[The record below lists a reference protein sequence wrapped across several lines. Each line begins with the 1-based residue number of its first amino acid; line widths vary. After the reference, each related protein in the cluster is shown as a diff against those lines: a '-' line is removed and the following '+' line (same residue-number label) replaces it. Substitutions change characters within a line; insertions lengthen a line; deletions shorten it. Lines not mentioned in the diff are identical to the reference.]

1 VDGREK
7 CGVFGIYGLKNASE
21 LTYLGLFSLQ
31 HRGQESAGIAVSDGK
46 TVREKKGMG
55 LVSEVF
61 APRDLKSLPGSIAL
75 GHVRYSTAGSSSPR
89 NIQPFIGESRFGHL
103 AIAHNGNLTNA
114 LALWKKLSERGA
126 VFQSSTDTELIL
138 HLMAQSSFDG
148 LEDSLKDALWQIQG
162 AFSLGILSHHQ
173 LIAVRDPWGFRPL
186 ALGKLGDGYVI
197 SSESCAF
204 NVLGAEFVREV
215 EPGEMIIIDEKGLR
229 SFFYAYSPR
238 KAFCV
243 FELIYFARPDSVVF
257 GNQVYQARKN
267 MGRVLAEEEDCPA
280 DMVVPIPDSG
290 IFAALGFSAASGI
303 PLEFAMVRNPYVG
316 RTFIRPGQE
325 ARDLAVKIKLDPIKE
340 LIRGKRI
347 IVIEDSIVRG
357 STSRQR
363 IATLKEAGAREVHM
377 RVSSPP
383 HVFPCYYG
391 IDFLTRRELIA
402 SDKST
407 EEIKKYLGLDSLKY
421 ITIDGLKNSIT
432 PPGENYCFAC
442 FNGNYP
448 VFPRGEEKIVLE
460 EKPAINQC

>member
-1 VDGREK
+1 MDGKEK
-7 CGVFGIYGLKNASE
+7 CGIFGIYGLKNASE

-61 APRDLKSLPGSIAL
+61 TPQSLKGLPGHIAL
-75 GHVRYSTAGSSSPR
+75 GHVRYSTTGSSSSR

-126 VFQSSTDTELIL
+126 VFQSSMDTELIL
-138 HLMAQSSFDG
+138 HLIAQGSFDG

-162 AFSLGILSHHQ
+162 AFSLGILSSHQ

-186 ALGKLGDGYVI
+186 SLGKLGDGYII

-204 NVLGAEFVREV
+204 NVLGAEFVREI

-238 KAFCV
+238 KAFCI

-257 GNQVYQARKN
+257 SNQVYQARKN
-267 MGRVLAEEEDCPA
+267 MGKVLAEEEDCSA

-290 IFAALGFSAASGI
+290 TFAALGFSEASGI

-316 RTFIRPGQE
+316 RTFIRPEQG
-325 ARDLAVKIKLDPIKE
+325 ARDLAVKIKLDPIRE

-383 HVFPCYYG
+383 HIFPCHYG
-391 IDFLTRRELIA
+391 IDFPTRRELIA
-402 SDKST
+402 SDKSI
-407 EEIKKYLGLDSLKY
+407 EEVKKYLGLDSLRY
-421 ITIDGLKNSIT
+421 ITIEGLKNSVI

-442 FNGNYP
+442 FNGDYP
-448 VFPRGEEKIVLE
+448 VTPQEGGKLILEKRQV
-460 EKPAINQC
+460 INQC

>member
-1 VDGREK
+1 MDGREK
-7 CGVFGIYGLKNASE
+7 CGVFGVYGLENASE

-61 APRDLKSLPGSIAL
+61 TSRDLKGLPGHIAL
-75 GHVRYSTAGSSSPR
+75 GHVRYSTTGSSSPR
-89 NIQPFIGESRFGHL
+89 NVQPFIGESRFGHL
-103 AIAHNGNLTNA
+103 AVAHNGNLTNA
-114 LALWKKLSERGA
+114 LAIWKKLSERGA
-126 VFQSSTDTELIL
+126 VFQSSMDTELIL
-138 HLMAQSSFDG
+138 HLIAQGSFDS

-162 AFSLGILSHHQ
+162 AFSLGILSSHQ

-186 ALGKLGDGYVI
+186 SLGKLGDGYII

-204 NVLGAEFVREV
+204 NVLGAEFMREI

-238 KAFCV
+238 KAFCI
-243 FELIYFARPDSVVF
+243 FELIYFARPDSIVF

-267 MGRVLAEEEDCPA
+267 MGKMLAEEEDCSV
-280 DMVVPIPDSG
+280 DMVVPVPDSG
-290 IFAALGFSAASGI
+290 TFAALGFSETSGI

-316 RTFIRPGQE
+316 RTFIRPEQG

-340 LIRGKRI
+340 LIRGKKI

-363 IATLKEAGAREVHM
+363 IATLKEAGAKEVHM

-383 HVFPCYYG
+383 HIFPCHYG
-391 IDFLTRRELIA
+391 IDFPTRRELIA
-402 SDKST
+402 SNKSV
-407 EEIKKYLGLDSLKY
+407 EEVRKYLGLDSLRY
-421 ITIDGLKNSIT
+421 ITIEGLKKSVT
-432 PPGENYCFAC
+432 PSGENYCFAC
-442 FNGNYP
+442 FNGDYP
-448 VFPRGEEKIVLE
+448 VLPQEIGKLILE
-460 EKPAINQC
+460 ERQIINNC

>member
-1 VDGREK
+1 
-7 CGVFGIYGLKNASE
+7 
-21 LTYLGLFSLQ
+21 
-31 HRGQESAGIAVSDGK
+31 
-46 TVREKKGMG
+46 
-55 LVSEVF
+55 
-61 APRDLKSLPGSIAL
+61 
-75 GHVRYSTAGSSSPR
+75 
-89 NIQPFIGESRFGHL
+89 
-103 AIAHNGNLTNA
+103 
-114 LALWKKLSERGA
+114 
-126 VFQSSTDTELIL
+126 
-138 HLMAQSSFDG
+138 
-148 LEDSLKDALWQIQG
+148 
-162 AFSLGILSHHQ
+162 
-173 LIAVRDPWGFRPL
+173 
-186 ALGKLGDGYVI
+186 
-197 SSESCAF
+197 
-204 NVLGAEFVREV
+204 
-215 EPGEMIIIDEKGLR
+215 
-229 SFFYAYSPR
+229 
-238 KAFCV
+238 
-243 FELIYFARPDSVVF
+243 
-257 GNQVYQARKN
+257 
-267 MGRVLAEEEDCPA
+267 
-280 DMVVPIPDSG
+280 
-290 IFAALGFSAASGI
+290 
-303 PLEFAMVRNPYVG
+303 
-316 RTFIRPGQE
+316 
-325 ARDLAVKIKLDPIKE
+325 

>member
-1 VDGREK
+1 MDGREK
-7 CGVFGIYGLKNASE
+7 CGVFGVYGLENASE

-46 TVREKKGMG
+46 IVREKKGMG

-61 APRDLKSLPGSIAL
+61 TSRDLKSLPGHIAL
-75 GHVRYSTAGSSSPR
+75 GHVRYSTTGSSSPR
-89 NIQPFIGESRFGHL
+89 NVQPFIGESRFGHL
-103 AIAHNGNLTNA
+103 AVAHNGNLTNA
-114 LALWKKLSERGA
+114 LAIWKKLSERGA
-126 VFQSSTDTELIL
+126 VFQSSMDTELIL
-138 HLMAQSSFDG
+138 HLLAQSSFDG

-162 AFSLGILSHHQ
+162 AFSLGILSSHQ

-186 ALGKLGDGYVI
+186 SLGKLGDGYII

-204 NVLGAEFVREV
+204 NVLGAEFVREI
-215 EPGEMIIIDEKGLR
+215 EPGEMIIIDEKGVR

-238 KAFCV
+238 KAFCI
-243 FELIYFARPDSVVF
+243 FELIYFARPDSIVF

-267 MGRVLAEEEDCPA
+267 MGKVLADEEEFSA
-280 DMVVPIPDSG
+280 DMVVPVPDSG
-290 IFAALGFSAASGI
+290 TFAALGFSEASGI
-303 PLEFAMVRNPYVG
+303 PLEFAMIRNPYVG
-316 RTFIRPGQE
+316 RTFIRPEQG

-347 IVIEDSIVRG
+347 VVIEDSIVRG

-383 HVFPCYYG
+383 HIFPCHYG
-391 IDFLTRRELIA
+391 IDFPTRRELIA
-402 SDKST
+402 SNKST
-407 EEIKKYLGLDSLKY
+407 EEVRKYLGLDSLRY
-421 ITIDGLKNSIT
+421 ITIEGLKKSIT

-448 VFPRGEEKIVLE
+448 VLPQEGGKLILE
-460 EKPAINQC
+460 GRQIINNC